1 MKVSVY
7 VDDEVWD
14 KFRRAVVR
22 RSGDPRTLS
31 SEVQNL
37 IQDSLVEDSV
47 VTGFEKMKIASK
59 PLSSMQIVVVKPSVV
74 TSAETTLREMR
85 GRRHGKAVSRQ

>member
-7 VDDEVWD
+7 VGDEVWD

-31 SEVQNL
+31 SEVQSL

-47 VTGFEKMKIASK
+47 VAGFEKMKITSK
-59 PLSSMQIVVVKPSVV
+59 PLSSMQVVAVKPSVA
-74 TSAETTLREMR
+74 TSAETILREMR
-85 GRRHGKAVSRQ
+85 GSRHGKAVSR

>member
-7 VDDEVWD
+7 VGDEVWD

-47 VTGFEKMKIASK
+47 VAGFEKMKIASK
-59 PLSSMQIVVVKPSVV
+59 PLSSMQIVVVKPSVA
-74 TSAETTLREMR
+74 TSAETTLGEMR
-85 GRRHGKAVSRQ
+85 GKRHGEAVSRQ